1 MGSSL
6 SNLKAGRKKAGR
18 LGVGVFC
25 MDLEMLSQ
33 REFAFRIDGCPSIQL
48 SEIMCAAVSGYPKP
62 TLEKRLKVRADHFFF
77 ISVGSQ
83 GSFLCIDRPQH
94 FLILI
99 HRLLSSFNCHS

>member
-25 MDLEMLSQ
+25 MDLEMLSR

-48 SEIMCAAVSGYPKP
+48 REIMCAAVSGYPKP
-62 TLEKRLKVRADHFFF
+62 TLEKRLKVRAHLFFF
-77 ISVGSQ
+77 
-83 GSFLCIDRPQH
+83 FH
-94 FLILI
+94 FRRFSRFVLM
-99 HRLLSSFNCHS
+99 HR